1 MGAVSDS
8 EGSRAFLS
16 SFRWVDGHAD
26 VWAAFRDAETLR
38 AVVVGLAEP
47 WRDQQI
53 SAVAGVE
60 ARGFLLGAAVAVQ
73 LGVGFHAVRKAGALF
88 PGPKTKVDA
97 AEDYRGRRHELSM
110 QLGLGQG
117 DRVLVVDDWAERG
130 AQALAVRALIEGE
143 GAQYAGLAVI
153 VDQLTE
159 EARHDLAPVLSLA
172 RAEDLGIVGEDRAG
186 GRSS

>member
-1 MGAVSDS
+1 MGAVPDS

-16 SFRWVDGHAD
+16 TFRWVDGHAD
-26 VWAAFRDAETLR
+26 VWATFQDAESLR

-47 WRDQQI
+47 WQDQGV

-88 PGPKTKVDA
+88 PGPKTKVEA
-97 AEDYRGRRHELSM
+97 AVDYRGRQHELSM
-110 QLGLGQG
+110 QLGLGPG

-130 AQALAVRALIEGE
+130 AQALAVKALIEGV
-143 GAQYAGLAVI
+143 GAHYAGLSLI

-159 EARHDLAPVLSLA
+159 ETRHVLAPVLSLA
-172 RAEDLGIVGEDRAG
+172 RPEDLGIVERERAG